1 MIKIKAVFFIRKKHP
16 KSGPKP
22 PKKLNAARLKNP
34 IVKNQIVNQVN
45 NTLDM
50 LQTGVTV
57 KEKRTLLKKAVYETT
72 KICLEK
78 PERKHEDWFDKDNVE
93 LDRLL
98 NDRNQARSFLNRST
112 RGNKTKL
119 ANLRP

>member
-1 MIKIKAVFFIRKKHP
+1 
-16 KSGPKP
+16 
-22 PKKLNAARLKNP
+22 
-34 IVKNQIVNQVN
+34 
-45 NTLDM
+45 M

-98 NDRNQARSFLNRST
+98 NDRDQARSFLNRST